1 MRNQLV
7 AGWVLVLA
15 WTLGENGAV
24 AGDAWVL
31 HSTAGLAE
39 ATTPEATGTASLK
52 LARYETESVQVVV
65 QPAVKTDNR

>member
-15 WTLGENGAV
+15 WTLGENSAV

-52 LARYETESVQVVV
+52 LAR
-65 QPAVKTDNR
+65 N